1 MKAQL
6 RKPVLA
12 ALLLM
17 PAAVTFVAL
26 PTSAIAAPG
35 DPVVHGLQIN
45 ANGGVNPGSRLEFTV
60 QGTPGQ
66 SATVRLDDERIAI
79 PLRESAR
86 GVYTG
91 SYLVRQDDTI
101 DPRGLIRV
109 HIGSGSRTV
118 LSNFTFPTS
127 FAEYRPYPPPV
138 AVAPAPFIERFSLA
152 PTGRIEPGT
161 ELRFR
166 LNGAPGGVATVDIP
180 GVAGDVALA
189 ETRPGH
195 YEGTYTLRR
204 RDMVDNGPVIATLR
218 HGPQFVTAELDRP
231 LFRERGSSMGA
242 APALPPPL
250 TIYSPVQN
258 ATVDGGPVLI
268 QGRTAPWANV
278 TVRVD
283 AVSPTYGN
291 RVGVAQNVLMQNIQA
306 DANGNFSINFGPAR
320 SIPVPGTRY
329 EVSLTSTTGGTP
341 TESRMTLF
349 QRG

>member
-17 PAAVTFVAL
+17 PAAATFVAL
-26 PTSAIAAPG
+26 PTTAIAAPG
-35 DPVVHGLQIN
+35 DPVVQGLQVN

-66 SATVRLDDERIAI
+66 NASIRLDDERISI

-91 SYLVRQDDTI
+91 SYLVRPNDTI

-109 HIGSGSRTV
+109 HIGAGSRTV
-118 LSNFTFPTS
+118 LSNFTFPAS
-127 FAEYRPYPPPV
+127 FAEYRPMPPAPV
-138 AVAPAPFIERFSLA
+138 AVAPYIDRFSLA

-166 LNGAPGGVATVDIP
+166 LNGAPGGVASIDIP
-180 GVAGDVALA
+180 GISPNIAMT

-195 YEGTYTLRR
+195 YEGSYVLRR
-204 RDMVDNGPVIATLR
+204 RDNLDYGPVVATLR
-218 HGPQFVTAELDRP
+218 HGPQVVTAELDRP
-231 LFRERGSSMGA
+231 LLRDRGTSMGA

-250 TIYSPVQN
+250 SIYTPIQN

-268 QGRTAPWANV
+268 QGRTAPWASV
-278 TVRVD
+278 QVRID
-283 AVSPTYGN
+283 AIQPTYGN
-291 RVGVAQNVLMQNIQA
+291 RLGVAQNVLTQNVQA
-306 DANGNFSINFGPAR
+306 DANGNFNIHFGPNR

-329 EVSLTSTTGGTP
+329 EVSLTSSTGGP
-341 TESRMTLF
+341 ATEQRLTLF